1 MKEIAE
7 NIRRNHVTPN
17 PLTKAGPIVVTDQT
31 ANEKVGGISQVSEKT
46 RIVGRET
53 SLEKKL
59 NINDRESIS
68 IYLKIVALLILLVCV
83 LLGWRKISKK

>member
-1 MKEIAE
+1 MDFAYTSGTPDESGIDLGAVEHLGTTVMKEIAE

-53 SLEKKL
+53 SLEK
-59 NINDRESIS
+59 N
-68 IYLKIVALLILLVCV
+68 
-83 LLGWRKISKK
+83 